1 MRIINKT
8 KSIIIDKY
16 ILKYKYIIEKQYP
29 VLHNHTIEI
38 YGDSYKVYIPTT
50 LDPTVSVSKKNG
62 ENLQFDVLI
71 VGFNYNSGAN
81 TTLLDRFGEK
91 EIFALLSHEIGHI
104 VADYISCCESE
115 KEEFWA
121 DKTAQKLGLGKNMR
135 RALTKMKEDL
145 MQNNMIGAYN
155 NTIKEI
161 DKRIQKLKY
170 SFPIPPRLYAA
181 TN

>member
-1 MRIINKT
+1 MRIINRT

-38 YGDSYKVYIPTT
+38 YGNGYRVYIPTK

-91 EIFALLSHEIGHI
+91 QIITKLDDTWAKVTVLVKETRTFYSWVLSFGERMEILGPGNVRSRFK
-104 VADYISCCESE
+104 DYVRRILCNYSE
-115 KEEFWA
+115 E
-121 DKTAQKLGLGKNMR
+121 
-135 RALTKMKEDL
+135 
-145 MQNNMIGAYN
+145 
-155 NTIKEI
+155 
-161 DKRIQKLKY
+161 
-170 SFPIPPRLYAA
+170 
-181 TN
+181 